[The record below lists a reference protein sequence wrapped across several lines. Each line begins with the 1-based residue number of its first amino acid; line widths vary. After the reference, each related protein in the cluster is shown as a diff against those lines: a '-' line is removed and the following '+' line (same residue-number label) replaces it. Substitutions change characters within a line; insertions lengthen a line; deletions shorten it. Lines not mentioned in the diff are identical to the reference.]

1 MCYNFTQTSSEIAGM
16 NDSTSTV
23 FRYADTKRVF
33 LIEKTLLQPFIN
45 TATPIK
51 EPCLV
56 IITDFTFQS
65 IIALLT
71 YEGCHS
77 NNGGSLNC

>member
-33 LIEKTLLQPFIN
+33 FIE
-45 TATPIK
+45 
-51 EPCLV
+51 
-56 IITDFTFQS
+56 DFV
-65 IIALLT
+65 AAV
-71 YEGCHS
+71 
-77 NNGGSLNC
+77 